1 MVQKA
6 IIEEIEA
13 KLGLVEAENKQL
25 QELNRKLT
33 DDLMRYTYKD
43 KLKEAQYII
52 EGQYNTLLAPQK
64 YKYLLDESKVDSSN
78 CYRTGVLE
86 GHGLQHREDQ
96 RRDSPVHPL
105 SVP

>member
-1 MVQKA
+1 VVQKA
-6 IIEEIEA
+6 IIDEMEG
-13 KLGLVEAENKQL
+13 KLGLLEAENNQL

-64 YKYLLDESKVDSSN
+64 YKYLLDESKLN
-78 CYRTGVLE
+78 FRNRYRAGVLK
-86 GHGLQHREDQ
+86 GHG
-96 RRDSPVHPL
+96 V
-105 SVP
+105 

>member
-1 MVQKA
+1 MSCAAALRWDQRCTGGWERDVDGVVKA
-6 IIEEIEA
+6 IIEEIES

-52 EGQYNTLLAPQK
+52 EGQYNTLLVPQK
-64 YKYLLDESKVDSSN
+64 YKYLLDESKT
-78 CYRTGVLE
+78 RI
-86 GHGLQHREDQ
+86 
-96 RRDSPVHPL
+96 
-105 SVP
+105 